1 MKHKYR
7 LAGTGLLI
15 AIICAGIGA
24 STAYITDNEEKTN
37 HFSFQN
43 ASLVIREEL
52 WGSLPE
58 EEKVIFPK
66 KTVAK
71 DPVVENVGSADMY
84 VFLEVYVPKRNIR
97 TVSDDGKSVIKSAET
112 PLFSFSAN
120 ESWQLTEY
128 DDENANYERYVYGYG
143 DILKSGEK
151 TLPLFESVD
160 CVNFLEG
167 ELDMG
172 EKTEVNLRAFG
183 IQSDF
188 IISDKS
194 TADLSEIYE
203 ACREELC
210 EVGDTEG

>member
-1 MKHKYR
+1 
-7 LAGTGLLI
+7 
-15 AIICAGIGA
+15 
-24 STAYITDNEEKTN
+24 
-37 HFSFQN
+37 
-43 ASLVIREEL
+43 LVIKEEL